1 MESGQR
7 YGFERSN
14 NPNSKS
20 IMKFVLLTIASAEED
35 WSTEAFD
42 LYTKKISHFTQFE
55 IINLKHKKISRNSA
69 VEKIKADSESILAN
83 IKDDDFVI
91 LMDEKGKSF
100 DSIQLS
106 KKIENILLGGYAT
119 DICVKESVAG
129 YIDLV
134 DDFNVFIV
142 GDATMATFPA
152 RSRPSEPTRDELIR
166 ASLYVPITQISWIK
180 KMNN

>member
-1 MESGQR
+1 
-7 YGFERSN
+7 
-14 NPNSKS
+14 
-20 IMKFVLLTIASAEED
+20 MKFVLLTIASAEED

-106 KKIENILLGGYAT
+106 KKIENILLSGKKR
-119 DICVKESVAG
+119 CVW
-129 YIDLV
+129 
-134 DDFNVFIV
+134 IV
-142 GDATMATFPA
+142 GGAFGVDETIKNRAQIVVSMSTFVFNHLVA
-152 RSRPSEPTRDELIR
+152 QVVLLEQIYRSFTI
-166 ASLYVPITQISWIK
+166 IK
-180 KMNN
+180 NIPYHNK